1 MELSDLTAYAKEK
14 YHIEEQHKWKDFPG
28 FSVLCHPDT
37 GKWVALLMR
46 QWDTDTGTEIQ
57 RCDLKCGAQSLSEY
71 RRPYLSA
78 PVRMKGK
85 KWIGIAFGD
94 ATEPDVV
101 CRLFDRA
108 VASGDQRGYTVVL
121 RDLMPQKAA
130 DGQRADDPAFS
141 EVRIPPKSAASA
153 GAAQSPALAGTEQK
167 PASAGPVQPPVLAEL
182 VQSASVPA
190 EPQQM
195 TWQDVSLP
203 FAGEERRNR
212 LFAGQGG
219 RHLPYAGEEGRRR
232 LFAEHS
238 RAEEKIPERI
248 RQMRRLYDY
257 GRTSSEARA
266 KNFYRQAKYMEDY
279 EDDAPWK
286 GSIVCYFPTY
296 HDLTTRQLRGYF
308 AWRTDVRKGIF
319 RPIAA
324 SAAYIYVYELLNGI
338 GTDSPEDSLQKL
350 NTFIEKY
357 IDSGNGDSR
366 MRSNVTRWA
375 MELAVISGLPA
386 ADVQNYMEPELLER
400 DTALSVL
407 QTPAE
412 SADEAIVAALCYF
425 GGKRQAQSPVLTA
438 AGEKGRHL
446 FAETWRT
453 AAAHFRQDDRNLF
466 DVCFGKQM
474 TRRWYPL
481 SNAVYYWKKR
491 PADIEYKLDACRT
504 YICKDGAWQVKAYEK
519 LTVDR
524 DRIRGF
530 LHTADL
536 LLRRYLKTGRYLREK
551 PEDSWAVPFVQM
563 VIRADEQAMIE
574 AARPKI
580 TIDFSGLEQIRQDA
594 LVTQN
599 SLLTEEDIEPQNSL
613 LVAEDRAVQDTVE
626 GVQRPAVAEQE
637 TRTDTQVAVKQEQQE
652 LVQMQEEAEQDQ
664 PETESEIQSPEKRE
678 SEPQTPGELPETAT
692 PEKALSETALPD
704 IPLDPVQIQILQL
717 LLQIASPDAV
727 IREHHLM
734 PSLVADAVNEA
745 LFDEIGDAVLACD
758 EDQLSLVEDY
768 IEEIEELLGGIQ
780 NP

>member
-85 KWIGIAFGD
+85 NWIGLAFGKD
-94 ATEPDVV
+94 TEPDVV

-121 RDLMPQKAA
+121 RDLMPQHDRA
-130 DGQRADDPAFS
+130 GQSAGTRTFS
-141 EVRIPPKSAASA
+141 EVRITAPSA
-153 GAAQSPALAGTEQK
+153 PDM
-167 PASAGPVQPPVLAEL
+167 P
-182 VQSASVPA
+182 
-190 EPQQM
+190 EPQQI

-203 FAGEERRNR
+203 FAGGEGN
-212 LFAGQGG
+212 
-219 RHLPYAGEEGRRR
+219 HLAFAGEEGSHRIGTDR
-232 LFAEHS
+232 S

-257 GRTSSEARA
+257 GRTSVESRA

-308 AWRTDVRKGIF
+308 AWRTDLRKGRY
-319 RPIAA
+319 RPIAT

-338 GTDSPEDSLQKL
+338 GTASPEDSLQKL
-350 NTFIEKY
+350 DSFVENY
-357 IDSGNGDSR
+357 IDSGIGDSR
-366 MRSNVTRWA
+366 MRSNVMRWA
-375 MELAVISGLPA
+375 MELAVISGLPP
-386 ADVQNYMEPELLER
+386 ADVQNYLEPELLER
-400 DTALSVL
+400 DRALSVL
-407 QTPAE
+407 QNPAE
-412 SADEAIVAALCYF
+412 SADEEMISALCYF

-446 FAETWRT
+446 FAEAWRT
-453 AAAHFRQDDRNLF
+453 AAAHFRQDDRDLF
-466 DVCFGKQM
+466 TACFGKQM

-481 SNAVYYWKKR
+481 SNAVYYWQKR
-491 PADIEYKLDACRT
+491 PADMEYEVDACRT
-504 YICKDGAWQVKAYEK
+504 YLCRDGAWQVKAYEK
-519 LTVDR
+519 LSADR

-563 VIRADEQAMIE
+563 VIRADEQAAIE

-580 TIDFSGLEQIRQDA
+580 TIDFSGLEQIRRDA

-599 SLLTEEDIEPQNSL
+599 SLLTEED
-613 LVAEDRAVQDTVE
+613 
-626 GVQRPAVAEQE
+626 VAEQE
-637 TRTDTQVAVKQEQQE
+637 LPAVPEQE
-652 LVQMQEEAEQDQ
+652 LQNTLLTEEDRAAQDGMPAGEEPEVQNSAADLQMPAAPEQ
-664 PETESEIQSPEKRE
+664 K
-678 SEPQTPGELPETAT
+678 
-692 PEKALSETALPD
+692 LPD
-704 IPLDPVQIQILQL
+704 LPLDPVQIHILQT
-717 LLQIASPDAV
+717 LLQNNSPDTI
-727 IREHHLM
+727 IRQHHLM
-734 PSLVADAVNEA
+734 PSLVADTINEA
-745 LFDEIGDAVLACD
+745 LFDEIGDAVLVCD

-768 IEEIEELLGGIQ
+768 IEDIEELLGGIQ
-780 NP
+780 TT

>member
-94 ATEPDVV
+94 ATEPDVI

-121 RDLMPQKAA
+121 RDLMPQS
-130 DGQRADDPAFS
+130 PAQPAMS
-141 EVRIPPKSAASA
+141 GTPQSSASATPQSAASA
-153 GAAQSPALAGTEQK
+153 TPQPV
-167 PASAGPVQPPVLAEL
+167 ASAI
-182 VQSASVPA
+182 
-190 EPQQM
+190 PQQI

-203 FAGEERRNR
+203 FAGKEGNHRAFGNKEGNHRV
-212 LFAGQGG
+212 FG
-219 RHLPYAGEEGRRR
+219 GEEGRYRSDTER
-232 LFAEHS
+232 S
-238 RAEEKIPERI
+238 RTEEKIPERI

-338 GTDSPEDSLQKL
+338 GTASPEDSLQKL
-350 NTFIEKY
+350 NTFVEKY

-366 MRSNVTRWA
+366 MRSNVMRWV
-375 MELAVISGLPA
+375 MELAVISGLPPA
-386 ADVQNYMEPELLER
+386 EARNYMDPELLER
-400 DTALSVL
+400 DRALSVL
-407 QTPAE
+407 QTPADSE
-412 SADEAIVAALCYF
+412 DEEIISALCYF
-425 GGKRQAQSPVLTA
+425 GGKRQAQSPVLTS

-446 FAETWRT
+446 FAEAWRT
-453 AAAHFRQDDRNLF
+453 AAEHFRQDDKDLF
-466 DVCFGKQM
+466 AACFGKPM

-481 SNAVYYWKKR
+481 SNAVYYWKER
-491 PADIEYKLDACRT
+491 PADTEYELDACRL
-504 YICKDGAWQVKAYEK
+504 YFCKDGSWQVSAYEK
-519 LTVDR
+519 LTADR

-551 PEDSWAVPFVQM
+551 AEDSWAVPFVQK
-563 VIRADEQAMIE
+563 VIRVDEQAVIE

-599 SLLTEEDIEPQNSL
+599 SLLTEEDRELQNNPMTEDGQELQNSPLTEDGQELQNNPMTEDGQELQNILLTEEEQEQPEPQII
-613 LVAEDRAVQDTVE
+613 
-626 GVQRPAVAEQE
+626 
-637 TRTDTQVAVKQEQQE
+637 
-652 LVQMQEEAEQDQ
+652 
-664 PETESEIQSPEKRE
+664 PESQ
-678 SEPQTPGELPETAT
+678 ELPEPQEL
-692 PEKALSETALPD
+692 PEL
-704 IPLDPVQIQILQL
+704 PLDSVQIRILQT
-717 LLQIASPDAV
+717 LLQNGSPDAF
-727 IREHHLM
+727 IRELHLM

-745 LFDEIGDAVLACD
+745 LFDEIGDSVLVCD

-780 NP
+780 TT